1 MSKKIFKSFSFQQA
15 REGENLNCDP
25 DVDNSSCCPDNYVSL
40 MTIIDHIDEAECFEL
55 MVEELDVPIVQ
66 ERTLNEQNEDVLVDL
81 EGGGGG
87 P

>member
-25 DVDNSSCCPDNYVSL
+25 DADTSSCCPDNYVNL

-55 MVEELDVPIVQ
+55 MVEEQ
-66 ERTLNEQNEDVLVDL
+66 EHSIQEMLPDAIEPNIGVREDL
-81 EGGGGG
+81 EGG